1 MLLSAK
7 IIFLKY
13 FMLHPLFKSLT
24 DCNTISH
31 NGVYVIPP
39 TDTVIGRLLQLGVSR
54 CPELGK
60 AWSQFAS
67 WCYRWGRRVV
77 DAASEARGQ
86 LSEVDR
92 VAVQQIMPPGISADD
107 LDKVYFILSQTRGV
121 ADEEDIEVR
130 SIMDKM

>member
-1 MLLSAK
+1 M
-7 IIFLKY
+7 
-13 FMLHPLFKSLT
+13 
-24 DCNTISH
+24 
-31 NGVYVIPP
+31 IPP

>member
-1 MLLSAK
+1 M
-7 IIFLKY
+7 
-13 FMLHPLFKSLT
+13 
-24 DCNTISH
+24 
-31 NGVYVIPP
+31 IPP
-39 TDTVIGRLLQLGVSR
+39 TDAVIGRLLQLGVSR

-107 LDKVYFILSQTRGV
+107 LDRVYFILSQTRAV

-130 SIMDKM
+130 FVTFTEYEVATQAVLFIITLSLPVLDY